1 MKKIVIIVLLFS
13 LILSLAG
20 CVITIPQTPI
30 EPSIPP
36 ATPSEQPAAVPID
49 PGWSLDIPMKVAQ
62 PLPSIADVVE
72 KVFPSVVA
80 INTETVTI
88 DFFSRPQTQKGA
100 GSGWVIDKNGI
111 IVTNN
116 HVVEG
121 AKKVIIEMFDGKT
134 FQVGSEKIYRDPITD
149 LAIIKV
155 DAINLPAANIG
166 DSTKLRVGDW
176 VVALGNPLGNG
187 LRAKEGTVS
196 GLKVSLMV
204 EQEETLD
211 GLIETSAAINP
222 GNSGGPLIN
231 LAGQVIGITSAKM
244 AAVGVEGMGYA
255 ISIKEAIPIIEQ
267 LIRVGYVI
275 RPYLGIAPVT
285 VDQYVASLYR
295 LPINT
300 GVAVF
305 SVVPGGPADKVGL
318 KKYDVITHYNGK
330 EVTTREALLQA
341 IHSSKIGEEV
351 TLTIVNSTTTKTI
364 SVRPVQSPAPSQ

>member
-1 MKKIVIIVLLFS
+1 MKKVVIIVLLLS

-30 EPSIPP
+30 ETSIPP
-36 ATPSEQPAAVPID
+36 VTPPEQPAAVPID
-49 PGWSLDIPMKVAQ
+49 PSWSLDIPMKVAQ

-134 FQVGSEKIYRDPITD
+134 FQVGSERIYRDPITD

-155 DAINLPAANIG
+155 DAGNLPAASIG

-176 VVALGNPLGNG
+176 VVALGNPLGKG

-255 ISIKEAIPIIEQ
+255 ISIQEAIPIIEK
-267 LIRVGYVI
+267 LIRVGYII

-295 LPINT
+295 LPMNT

-305 SVVPGGPADKVGL
+305 SVVPGGPGDKAGL

-351 TLTIVNSTTTKTI
+351 TLTIVNSTSTKTV
-364 SVRPVQSPAPSQ
+364 STRLTQSPAPGQ